1 MFTLVAL
8 CAVGA
13 ERTLSLELKQLGY
26 SPVSN
31 APGRVVFTSD
41 NSDVLFRANLCLRTA
56 DRVYLQLASFHAD
69 NFDSLFDGV
78 KSIDW
83 QDYFRKDVRVTIDK
97 VRTHQSKLSSEHTIQ
112 SMVHKSIYTKLGEV
126 WHISVLPESGEEATV
141 RIYIEK
147 DIAQVLLDLSGEP
160 LNKRGYRTH
169 GGDAPIRETFAAT
182 LLQQMCWRRK
192 TPLHDPFCGSG
203 TFPIEAALYAYN
215 VAPGFGRHFALE
227 NLTIY
232 DEKAALRI
240 KQSEAEKIRP
250 DCMARI
256 TGSDIDPKAIE
267 RARINAEHA
276 CVTAG
281 CALQLIG
288 SDQRIQR
295 PDFIEASFDS
305 IAAPFD
311 SGLIIANPPYGERLG
326 TSQEAELLY
335 NDMASLFQSF
345 PGWQMGIITAHPN
358 FEKAIGRK
366 ATKAK
371 RFKCGNLDTVFY
383 SYL

>member
-203 TFPIEAALYAYN
+203 TFPIEATLYAYN

-232 DEKAALRI
+232 DEKAALHI

-250 DCMARI
+250 ECMARI

-281 CALQLIG
+281 RALQLIG

-335 NDMASLFQSF
+335 NDMSSLFQSF